1 MSGKKKITIGII
13 IFIIILVILAILV
26 YLIFNKKKET
36 TVDAIGN
43 ISGNIFKESAE
54 ELQNATNIIEN
65 VVKENKVATQVIQ
78 EETNQDDTT
87 IDNSSDSNSINKS
100 NSQTKTNNSNKST
113 TSNKSQTTNSGSND
127 SKKEQTQTPAQT
139 QQPSSEPPKQE
150 TAYWCVDGG
159 THHVAGDGA
168 NEHGYYSSWDSAY
181 QAFEQYTKDW
191 TSCQYKINQCACG
204 KYYFWA
210 IK

>member
-1 MSGKKKITIGII
+1 MSSKKKITIGIV

-26 YLIFNKKKET
+26 YVIFNKKKET
-36 TVDAIGN
+36 GVDAIGN
-43 ISGNIFKESAE
+43 IRGNIFKESAE

-65 VVKENKVATQVIQ
+65 AVEENKVATQVIQ
-78 EETNQDDTT
+78 EENNETNTATDD
-87 IDNSSDSNSINKS
+87 SSAISTSNQS
-100 NSQTKTNNSNKST
+100 NSQTKTKNSDKT
-113 TSNKSQTTNSGSND
+113 TTTKKSQASNT
-127 SKKEQTQTPAQT
+127 SKKEQTQTPTQT
-139 QQPSSEPPKQE
+139 QKPSSEPTKQE
-150 TAYWCVDGG
+150 TAYWCIDGG

-181 QAFEQYTKDW
+181 QAFEDYTKDW

>member
-1 MSGKKKITIGII
+1 MSGKKKIIIGIV

-26 YLIFNKKKET
+26 YVIFNKKKET
-36 TVDAIGN
+36 SVDAIGN
-43 ISGNIFKESAE
+43 ISGNILKESAE
-54 ELQNATNIIEN
+54 ELQNTTNIIEN
-65 VVKENKVATQVIQ
+65 AVEENKVATQVVQ

-87 IDNSSDSNSINKS
+87 TDKSPNSNSSNKA
-100 NSQTKTNNSNKST
+100 NSQTKTQNSNKEPT
-113 TSNKSQTTNSGSND
+113 TNKSKTTNSGGNA
-127 SKKEQTQTPAQT
+127 SKTEQTQASAQT
-139 QQPSSEPPKQE
+139 QQPISEPTKQE

-159 THHVAGDGA
+159 THHVAGDEA

-181 QAFEQYTKDW
+181 QAFEEYTKGW
-191 TSCQYKINQCACG
+191 ASCQYKINQCACG